1 MVDSRLFTFSRCD
14 QIREACRSRC
24 SCDPLSLPNLDR
36 LSGFCAESRHACDT
50 ASQDWMPSLLFKW
63 EVGVNCDDEFSSSL
77 FFILQKMITLR
88 MRMLVR
94 MWPGC
99 WNTLCCCEEACKND
113 GGKGLRA
120 RGKLLREERERGK
133 RERGERVTA
142 TPRSATRWK
151 MRCLMCARSGWR
163 GARRLWTVVRY

>member
-1 MVDSRLFTFSRCD
+1 MCF
-14 QIREACRSRC
+14 REACRSRC

-113 GGKGLRA
+113 GGKGLQA
-120 RGKLLREERERGK
+120 RGKLLREEREGRKGYRDATQCHQVK
-133 RERGERVTA
+133 NEVFNVRAEWLKGSTA
-142 TPRSATRWK
+142 SLN
-151 MRCLMCARSGWR
+151 CS
-163 GARRLWTVVRY
+163 